1 MRLVIGLQ
9 NGRRG
14 GNGGEGSIS
23 ERGQISPRFVAAV
36 PVLELERRERP
47 LLRLHEQAVQ
57 LGVAVSP
64 VRGTDLGREEDVRQL
79 LVAVDVNEKVAAG
92 FFELFEDAKHL
103 GCNGESA
110 CVGVYDMCRSVC
122 RGVWEQGGRGWQAS
136 IRARSA
142 AGNYSIAE
150 NLEKNPWVDH

>member
-47 LLRLHEQAVQ
+47 LLRLAQQPVQ
-57 LGVAVSP
+57 LGVAVVP
-64 VRGTDLGREEDVRQL
+64 CWGADLGREKDVRQL
-79 LVAVDVNEKVAAG
+79 FVTVDVNKKIAAG
-92 FFELFEDAKHL
+92 LLDLLEDLKHL
-103 GCNGESA
+103 E
-110 CVGVYDMCRSVC
+110 
-122 RGVWEQGGRGWQAS
+122 
-136 IRARSA
+136 
-142 AGNYSIAE
+142 
-150 NLEKNPWVDH
+150 